1 MILVLKKLVKN
12 INKYN
17 QQLKL
22 KITLLKEDG
31 TEWMTFNGIVSKTDD
46 ETLGK
51 INTKIS
57 NSDFTNAY
65 DVKIEI
71 D

>member
-1 MILVLKKLVKN
+1 MKQVEPTLFKPTNGKKL
-12 INKYN
+12 
-17 QQLKL
+17 
-22 KITLLKEDG
+22 ITLLKEDG

>member
-1 MILVLKKLVKN
+1 
-12 INKYN
+12 
-17 QQLKL
+17 
-22 KITLLKEDG
+22 
-31 TEWMTFNGIVSKTDD
+31 MTFNGIVSKTDD